1 MNHSTSR
8 SLLPPGRIVA
18 RTGKRSLISAEALR
32 LPDNHAESSRR
43 ASSVSVEISAHLEA
57 MIATGRLAPG
67 DRLPSERELA
77 ATFGVARAS
86 LRDAMRD
93 LENKRLIERRPGR
106 GTTVLHAP
114 AAVQELYTQLSDA
127 EHQLRD
133 VAELRGTI
141 EPRVA
146 ELAARRATNQNLI
159 ELEAVLKNPVAEV
172 LPEESL
178 QLDLEFHML
187 LAVAAGNP
195 LLSAINTLACSWT
208 SSSRVLSHSTR
219 WAREVSYLGH
229 RSILGAVSAGDSAA
243 ARDAMIKHLD
253 DVEAL
258 TRNGFQDRMEGTK

>member
-1 MNHSTSR
+1 M
-8 SLLPPGRIVA
+8 
-18 RTGKRSLISAEALR
+18 
-32 LPDNHAESSRR
+32 PDNGNNEYLRHAT
-43 ASSVSVEISAHLEA
+43 SVSVEISAHLEA

-86 LRDAMRD
+86 LREAMRD
-93 LENKRLIERRPGR
+93 LEIKRLIERRPGR
-106 GTTVLHAP
+106 GTTVLNAP
-114 AAVQELYTQLSDA
+114 DTVQELYSHLSDA

-141 EPRVA
+141 EPRIA
-146 ELAARRATNQNLI
+146 HLAAQRATAKHLI
-159 ELEAVLKNPVAEV
+159 ELESVLKNPVAEAK
-172 LPEESL
+172 PEESL

-187 LAVAAGNP
+187 LAVAADNP

-229 RSILGAVSAGDSAA
+229 RAILAAVAAGDSDT
-243 ARDAMIKHLD
+243 ARGAMTKHLD
-253 DVEAL
+253 DVAAL
-258 TRNGFQDRMEGTK
+258 TRDGFQDRMEGTR